1 MSVIIRLQ
9 NLPWS
14 ANALDIRNYFRGL
27 SIPEGGVHIVGGE
40 LGDAFIAFRSAIT
53 FTRSTVS
60 HRHNKAFVLTRPKNE
75 NKTLSRTQSYNGMR
89 SACRP
94 RQDTMVHRYRFP

>member
-14 ANALDIRNYFRGL
+14 ATAHDIRQYFHGL

-40 LGDAFIAFRSAIT
+40 KGDAFIAFRYYSIA
-53 FTRSTVS
+53 TRII
-60 HRHNKAFVLTRPKNE
+60 RACA
-75 NKTLSRTQSYNGMR
+75 QS
-89 SACRP
+89 C
-94 RQDTMVHRYRFP
+94 T